1 MPIAADRD
9 HHLSNAGFRAD
20 PDAGFRDSISR
31 TDLPLAGRRALLGAG
46 AAFLAAAPFARAQTS
61 GSAAP
66 GSSAPTEAGGGG
78 ASGPGAAEITVAGAR
93 QAPIPIAIPSLG
105 PGIGEEMTAVI
116 NNDLEGTGLFRPL
129 GEQASATNADNPD
142 FATLRSIGA
151 RALVTG
157 SVSGGGG
164 GVLARVRI
172 WDVNAGTQ
180 LQGTQYST
188 GSGNW
193 RRVAH
198 QIADS
203 IYSRLL
209 GIPGYFDTRIAYV
222 AMSGSRANLI
232 TRLAVMDQDGANAR
246 TLTSGQWLVHTP
258 RWAPRGN
265 QVAFLSYANDR
276 PRVYLLDLGSGRE
289 RLLAEFPGMSFAPRF
304 NPDGGSVVLSAT
316 RGGGSDIFVVDIG
329 SGSARQLTNSG
340 AIDTSPCYSPD
351 GSQIVFVSDRGGS
364 PQIYVMGAGGGGARR
379 ISYGSGQYGSPVWS
393 PSGDEIAFV
402 RTGGGFSLG
411 VMGPDGSG
419 ERILQQGFSIDTPTF
434 CPNGRVIAYCQQTA
448 ATSSSGAGYS
458 SRLGSIDLSGFNDRT
473 IPTGGGA
480 SDPAWSP
487 LPPA

>member
-1 MPIAADRD
+1 MSAD
-9 HHLSNAGFRAD
+9 D
-20 PDAGFRDSISR
+20 PVDRI
-31 TDLPLAGRRALLGAG
+31 DLPRQRRVATRPDGSGAIGRRAVIGGATGLLAV
-46 AAFLAAAPFARAQTS
+46 APLAARAQAS
-61 GSAAP
+61 L
-66 GSSAPTEAGGGG
+66 GGN
-78 ASGPGAAEITVAGAR
+78 GPGAAEITVAGAR

-105 PGIGEEMTAVI
+105 PGLGEQITAVI
-116 NNDLEGTGLFRPL
+116 NNDLAGTGLFRPL
-129 GEQASATNADNPD
+129 GEAASAGNPDNPD
-142 FATLRSIGA
+142 FATLKAMGA

-157 SVSGGGG
+157 SAGGGG
-164 GVLARVRI
+164 AGVVARIRI

-193 RRVAH
+193 RRIAH
-198 QIADS
+198 QVADA

-222 AMSGSRANLI
+222 ALSGPRSHLV
-232 TRLAVMDQDGANAR
+232 TRLAIMDQDGANNR
-246 TLTSGQWLVHTP
+246 YLTSGQWLVHTP
-258 RWAPRGN
+258 RFAPRGN

-304 NPDGGSVVLSAT
+304 NPNGGAVVLSAT

-329 SGSARQLTNSG
+329 SGSARQLTSSG

-364 PQIYVMGAGGGGARR
+364 PQLYIMGAGGGGARR

-393 PSGDEIAFV
+393 PTGDSIAYI
-402 RTGGGFSLG
+402 RIGGGGFSLG
-411 VMGPDGSG
+411 VMNPDGSG
-419 ERILQQGFSIDTPTF
+419 ERILQQAFSLDTPTF
-434 CPNGRVIAYCQQTA
+434 CPNGRVIAYCDQTA
-448 ATSSSGAGYS
+448 ATSSSGAGFS

-480 SDPAWSP
+480 TDPAWSP
-487 LPPA
+487 LPVA